1 MYLLNTIQI
10 LVQSLVIVALE
21 ISVSVK
27 IPTNNQ
33 QLLKDVIFL
42 AAEIKQIVSYIYQ
55 LPSKKLNLFFINF

>member
-33 QLLKDVIFL
+33 QLLSTMGFRVL
-42 AAEIKQIVSYIYQ
+42 S
-55 LPSKKLNLFFINF
+55 LSKKINLT